1 MNCQECNEIWW
12 LDSINDEEVHTK
24 KSLID
29 SKNLTKSKPAIGAEG
44 ERASRVGVA
53 MKK

>member
-1 MNCQECNEIWW
+1 MKFD
-12 LDSINDEEVHTK
+12 DSIRSTMKKFTQK